1 MSLLEIFYAV
11 EYSPLLIAMRSSPW
25 LFPVI
30 ATIHLFGLAMIG
42 GAVLAFDLR
51 LLGTGLKNQS
61 PRELARQT
69 YPLLLTGIAVM
80 LVTGPFLF
88 MCFATKY
95 YYLAAFWIKL
105 AAFIVVL
112 SLTLAVRRRL
122 KDTDD
127 DRLVLAWR
135 KPLATTSL
143 LLWFT
148 VALGGRLIGFP

>member
-1 MSLLEIFYAV
+1 MTLLEFFHLL

-42 GAVLAFDLR
+42 GAVVVLDLR
-51 LLGTGLKNQS
+51 LLGIGLTNQS
-61 PRELARQT
+61 PRDLARQT
-69 YPLLLTGIAVM
+69 IPLLLTGISVM
-80 LVTGPFLF
+80 LLTGPFLF

-95 YYLAAFWIKL
+95 YYLAAFWTKL
-105 AAFIVVL
+105 AAFAVVI
-112 SLTLAVRRRL
+112 SLTFAVRRSL
-122 KDTDD
+122 ENADSE
-127 DRLVLAWR
+127 RLVLAWR
-135 KPLATTSL
+135 KPLGATSL